1 MSAFNSP
8 GRLIMKMSLLIIPG
22 VWAWNKLK
30 EREPDEVI
38 NERLRRRYKQLD
50 SSDQATRQKKNV
62 GYILDVVNRKREP
75 PGIGV
80 TATKPTNAGDP
91 YPATPSSDAD
101 GGSPQQ

>member
-1 MSAFNSP
+1 MVVNNSRHRTNHTHP
-8 GRLIMKMSLLIIPG
+8 PSEC
-22 VWAWNKLK
+22 VVK